1 MRAEIIA
8 LDTAVEAL
16 LAGAQLPVADLGSSR
31 SLTLLGLRDGGRL
44 VGVVGVEV
52 YGRVGMLRSLAVE
65 PAHRKTG
72 LGTTLATSAETWAAE
87 QGIETL
93 YLLTTTAA
101 QFFARRGYVA
111 VPRSEA
117 PQAIAATAQFSAL
130 CPASSTLMRRALSAG
145 NSLRA
150 RGA

>member
-31 SLTLLGLRDGGRL
+31 SLTLLGMRDGGRL

-72 LGTTLATSAETWAAE
+72 LGTTLATSAEAWAAE